1 MRFFRLILVVLS
13 FQALVALILIPKSL
27 FAEQDKTYGVYNIDA
42 VAKGLPPDEGESLVT
57 DNRLVDR
64 PDAGVR
70 VFRVNKEVPKHYHNK
85 SDTYLYVISGKAR
98 FVIADEK
105 PITVSTGNFIFYPRG
120 TKHGVVEIIEKPLVF
135 LAFDVP
141 ARDPEDAVFEVEAT
155 DKFIETK

>member
-1 MRFFRLILVVLS
+1 VKIFRITVIIASIQVFLSIVLVSQILMA
-13 FQALVALILIPKSL
+13 Q
-27 FAEQDKTYGVYNIDA
+27 ETKTYGVFNIDE
-42 VAKGLPPDEGESLVT
+42 VAKELPPDEGKSMVT

-70 VFRVNKEVPKHYHNK
+70 VFRVNKEVPKHFHIK

-105 PITVSTGNFIFYPRG
+105 PITVSTGNFLFYPKG
-120 TKHGVVEIIEKPLVF
+120 TRHGVVEILEKPLVI

-141 ARDPEDAVFEVEAT
+141 ARDPKDVVFEVEAT